1 MDICFLSQISADI
14 IINFET
20 SGKDNFWKVIL
31 SRKVDCTWKLIRIH
45 LNSLLEIRFSGVFR
59 PKIFAEI
66 DQNTKNYR
74 KNHKNLPKKINRS
87 LTETFLYPRKIFLHK
102 FSSNMKLYRMCSSWF
117 CLYKIPQ
124 SIFPWLDWLKKIKR
138 LAAAL
143 LEKCPSTEFFSGPY
157 KETPYLDTFHAVLV
171 TGNS

>member
-20 SGKDNFWKVIL
+20 SDKDNFWKVIL
-31 SRKVDCTWKLIRIH
+31 SRKADCTWKLIRIH

-87 LTETFLYPRKIFLHK
+87 LTETFLYPGKISLHK

-117 CLYKIPQ
+117 CLYEKTK

-138 LAAAL
+138 LAATL